1 MRPVNKNANV
11 TVTHLTLL
19 LLTANSFSSTVPP
32 SPLRERRRET
42 WRAAHLG
49 QGLVRLLRGAAVSL
63 GDVTE
68 GEGHVLQ
75 REVASWERGGGK
87 DVDVAILW

>member
-11 TVTHLTLL
+11 TVTHFTTNL
-19 LLTANSFSSTVPP
+19 APQ
-32 SPLRERRRET
+32 RET
-42 WRAAHLG
+42 SSAAHLG

-75 REVASWERGGGK
+75 REVARWERGGGEE
-87 DVDVAILW
+87 DVDVALLW

>member
-1 MRPVNKNANV
+1 MKPVNKNANV
-11 TVTHLTLL
+11 TVTHFTLL
-19 LLTANSFSSTVPP
+19 TNLAPQ
-32 SPLRERRRET
+32 RET
-42 WRAAHLG
+42 SSAAHLG

-75 REVASWERGGGK
+75 REVASWERGGGEE
-87 DVDVAILW
+87 DVDVALLW